1 MKTSVENSQYD
12 LNMKGSRPNDVN
24 VDNLIRL
31 ELDNSF
37 NVYDG
42 KSKVGKFNKSKSL
55 VTLASK
61 GLKPALTSQQIL

>member
-1 MKTSVENSQYD
+1 MKTAAENSQYD
-12 LNMKGSRPNDVN
+12 LNMKGSRANDVN
-24 VDNLIRL
+24 VDSLIRS

-37 NVYDG
+37 NVNDG
-42 KSKVGKFNKSKSL
+42 KSKLGKFNKSKSL